1 MKKRNLK
8 LNLSRETLRSLAEEQ
23 ALEVAGGTR
32 RSCAF
37 TCTGSAVACC
47 ITGGE
52 ANSCPCS

>member
-8 LNLSRETLRSLAEEQ
+8 LSLSRETLRSLAEEES
-23 ALEVAGGTR
+23 LEAAGGTR
-32 RSCAF
+32 RTCVF

-47 ITGGE
+47 ATGGE